1 MGYVALNAYDADLRI
16 PEFRGLMQYGDGIN
30 ADPRT
35 ASEAENVDTLG
46 GVLQPSG
53 ACVMLNPST
62 DNPIETLASLYRRWY
77 SGENEKTVLVAASDG
92 QLYYMLEGGSSWTLL
107 DLPDGWGGVR
117 YSSNVWSFVAYEI
130 NPEESEAPVDV
141 LIMSNALDG
150 MIYIRG
156 DDLSVHTVE
165 TPKKFG
171 VITRYAE
178 RIWGGAIPDD
188 PDMLVYSAPFDPTD
202 WSANFEIPED
212 GAGDVMQPSWDGD
225 SFQAL
230 TPLGSQLIAF
240 KKNRIWRVMNT
251 DPGEYVFKEQYGG
264 GASYARTVAVDGE
277 FIFMLSR
284 HGLMIYD
291 GANTQPFGQEVCKA
305 IWDSLNVSALD
316 QACACMYKGAY
327 YCAVPTGTSPTNN
340 AVVIYNTKDRTW
352 LYRTDVAVESFL
364 PTNDVLYFTS
374 SASPSNVFT
383 WNPDSWESAS
393 ATASAVKWVGQ
404 WQDFGH
410 KDIRKGGFV
419 VYLTVEAKAAGIL
432 TIGIETEKKTK
443 TKTYSYAAT
452 TSVEAKQKMMRFGGN
467 GRRFRFFIESDDGV
481 AWRLVG
487 GLQIKAET
495 DVD

>member
-1 MGYVALNAYDADLRI
+1 
-16 PEFRGLMQYGDGIN
+16 
-30 ADPRT
+30 
-35 ASEAENVDTLG
+35 
-46 GVLQPSG
+46 
-53 ACVMLNPST
+53 
-62 DNPIETLASLYRRWY
+62 
-77 SGENEKTVLVAASDG
+77 
-92 QLYYMLEGGSSWTLL
+92 
-107 DLPDGWGGVR
+107 
-117 YSSNVWSFVAYEI
+117 
-130 NPEESEAPVDV
+130 
-141 LIMSNALDG
+141 
-150 MIYIRG
+150 
-156 DDLSVHTVE
+156 
-165 TPKKFG
+165 
-171 VITRYAE
+171 
-178 RIWGGAIPDD
+178 
-188 PDMLVYSAPFDPTD
+188 
-202 WSANFEIPED
+202 
-212 GAGDVMQPSWDGD
+212 MQPSWDGD

-452 TSVEAKQKMMRFGGN
+452 TSVEAKQKMMRLSGN